1 MRRIKAADGFT
12 LIELLVVIVVIAI
25 LAAVSIV
32 AYSGIKDRALA
43 AAIQADLNT
52 ANKQLMMYYQENGMY
67 PTANSCPAIDST
79 VICLKSSQ
87 PGVSYVY
94 TPNNSSAS
102 PSYMLV
108 ATNGSKTYSVSSS
121 SSPGAGISG
130 KTGVSVTNLVTNGN
144 FSAGFNGWVN
154 YCSGPSSCSTSGS
167 GLTLTSVSPGRA
179 AVSQQIPSSYTDQDK
194 VYYGLAIQKISGA
207 NFYAVASRT
216 NGGYDSAILTT
227 SQFNSQA
234 AGGFQHYSVVRTFV
248 ASQGTG
254 TSVSIGQYNYT
265 FNFSVQVNNL
275 VVINLTKSFGAGN
288 EPSAATMDAMLQQ
301 QTPNQYFSGT
311 TTLYK

>member
-121 SSPGAGISG
+121 SSPSAGISG
-130 KTGVSVTNLVTNGN
+130 KTAVSVTNLATNGD
-144 FSAGFNGWVN
+144 FSSGTSGWTN
-154 YCSGPSSCSTSGS
+154 YCTNPGTCTVANGA
-167 GLTLTSVSPGRA
+167 LTMTSVPPGRA
-179 AVSQQIPSSYTDQDK
+179 YYFQTIAGPYNDQDK
-194 VYYGLAIQKISGA
+194 VYYGVSVTSISGTD
-207 NFYAVASRT
+207 FVASANRN
-216 NGGYDSAILTT
+216 NGGYASSTVSA

-234 AGGFQHYSVVRTFV
+234 TNSTQHYSVVRTFV
-248 ASQGTG
+248 VSQGTS
-254 TSVSIGQYNYT
+254 TSFIMGQATYT
-265 FNFSVQVNNL
+265 YSFSVKINNL

-288 EPSAATMDAMLQQ
+288 EPSAAAMDAMLQQ